1 MTNRSGFS
9 MENLLVNIVQN
20 AVTSARDKLNEIKI
34 QGSSISIGNMFEM
47 QMLMNR
53 LSQFS
58 EMSTSVVS
66 ASNTAIGSI
75 ARNIK

>member
-1 MTNRSGFS
+1 MVQRSGFS
-9 MENLLVNIVQN
+9 MENLLVNIVQE

-58 EMSTSVVS
+58 EMTTSVVS